1 MPSSSLRP
9 ISALI
14 LPGRIVSVDTARWI
28 CTVFCDAAKREY
40 REVVI
45 PSLYATET
53 GEGIHFMPEV
63 GAVFYVVVPS
73 DNSNPFLMLTA
84 PQVLPAT
91 EDGQPGSFHFGRPYL
106 NPGDLSFF
114 TRDGNGLICRRGG
127 LTELRG
133 TSLSRM
139 IMDPLANQVL
149 TVAQNWKVHTIG
161 GSIEWNHLDTGEG
174 ETADLTSVL
183 TVDAR
188 EFVNSKSWS
197 TKTTQG
203 FTGERLWFDVEP
215 PPAPLIDT
223 PAVLNV
229 QTDDGEI
236 EPFLFTVKK
245 PASLDSAA
253 VVFNFQV
260 NSDETLLEPEPS
272 ANVSISRA
280 GDIKLQTQGRVRVAK
295 IPSEEPAERV
305 LLGETFLTGLGSA
318 LSEILAAL
326 TALGTSP
333 DNTANIV
340 ALINSINT
348 SLSNKGRPL
357 LSSVIESE

>member
-1 MPSSSLRP
+1 MPSSPLRP
-9 ISALI
+9 TSALI

-28 CTVFCDAAKREY
+28 CTVFCTVIKREY

-53 GEGIHFMPEV
+53 GEGIHFMPEI

-73 DNSNPFLMLTA
+73 DGSNPFLMLTA
-84 PQVLPAT
+84 PQVSSST

-127 LTELRG
+127 LTEIRG

-149 TVAQNWKVHTIG
+149 TIAQNWKVHTVG
-161 GSIEWNHLDTGEG
+161 GSIEWSHLDTEG
-174 ETADLTSVL
+174 ESADLTSVL

-188 EFVNSKSWS
+188 EFVSSESWS

-203 FTGERLWFDVEP
+203 STGQRLWFDVAP
-215 PPAPLIDT
+215 PTPPLIDAQT
-223 PAVLNV
+223 ILNV
-229 QTDDGEI
+229 QTVTGAI
-236 EPFLFTVKK
+236 EPVRFTVKK
-245 PASLDSAA
+245 PAGLDSAA

-260 NSDETLLEPEPS
+260 NSDETLPTPEPS

-280 GDIKLQTQGRVRVAK
+280 GDIELQTQGRLRVTK
-295 IPSEEPAERV
+295 LPSEAPAERV
-305 LLGETFLTGLGSA
+305 LLGETFLTDLSSA
-318 LSEILAAL
+318 LSEIQAAL
-326 TALGTSP
+326 TLLSLPT
-333 DNTANIV
+333 TATA
-340 ALINSINT
+340 ALISKIT
-348 SLSNKGRPL
+348 SSLSNNGRPL